1 MKTKPV
7 PIAGR
12 MTTFAKRIAGRVF
25 PRRPATRTVR
35 IKVDALFAADGSLPP
50 PGGADIFA
58 IAPLVMKQFSQLPQP
73 VNITFKDDEVFIQH
87 PADGEHVLSY
97 GIPPSR
103 RD

>member
-1 MKTKPV
+1 
-7 PIAGR
+7 
-12 MTTFAKRIAGRVF
+12 
-25 PRRPATRTVR
+25 
-35 IKVDALFAADGSLPP
+35 
-50 PGGADIFA
+50 
-58 IAPLVMKQFSQLPQP
+58 MKQFSQLPQP